1 MGCGGRAG
9 VRARGNGTTTR
20 QVLLGAEARERG
32 SDRPDEERMNGREL
46 MSRFLEGENVDRLPV
61 CPMFDRDYMMK
72 AAGIPERPWGEL
84 ENPER
89 LAVIEG
95 CYRRHPGVDFVFC
108 PSGTVDRS
116 LYGPAGRNF
125 DPTGEDPDGLAG
137 QIGEPPSV
145 SQVLGTGIYEYLP
158 GLVDRL
164 GQDALPAFT
173 INVPF
178 AHTVELFGAYEQGLV
193 ALAAR
198 PDAFKVV
205 YLALC
210 RRQVS
215 FMEAAAGTGM
225 PAVWI
230 TQYYAGCDTISPS
243 TYREVALPG
252 ERLLFDAAQRLG
264 LKTMYW
270 FLGDLLPILP
280 DILTLRPDALV
291 LEPGRK
297 GYLVDVDSVRKV
309 AGPGLNICGCP
320 DEQDVAF
327 GRLEGISASVRAFV
341 KAATDGPMAV
351 TTPILKA
358 DTDEATVDFLI
369 EACGRNQLSPKG
381 E

>member
-1 MGCGGRAG
+1 M
-9 VRARGNGTTTR
+9 
-20 QVLLGAEARERG
+20 L
-32 SDRPDEERMNGREL
+32 
-46 MSRFLEGENVDRLPV
+46 RFLDGENGERLPV

-95 CYRRHPGVDFVFC
+95 CYRRHPDVDFVFC
-108 PSGTVDRS
+108 PSGTVDRA
-116 LYGPAGRNF
+116 LYGPAGRTF
-125 DPTGEDPDGLAG
+125 DPTGKDPDGLARE
-137 QIGEPPSV
+137 IGDPPSV
-145 SQVLGTGIYEYLP
+145 AEVLGTGIYEYMS

-164 GQDALPAFT
+164 GQDVLPAFT

-178 AHTVELFGAYEQGLV
+178 AHTVDLFGGYEQGLM

-198 PDAFKVV
+198 PDAFKAV

-243 TYREVALPG
+243 TYREIALPG
-252 ERLLFDAAQRLG
+252 ERLLFESAQRLG
-264 LKTMYW
+264 LKTMFW
-270 FLGDLLPILP
+270 FLGDLVPILP
-280 DILTLRPDALV
+280 DITTLRPDALV

-297 GYLVDVDSVRKV
+297 GYEVDVGSVRQV
-309 AGPGLNICGCP
+309 AGPELGVCGCP
-320 DEQDVAF
+320 DEQDMAF
-327 GRLEGISASVRAFV
+327 GRLGGITASVQAFV
-341 KAATDGPMAV
+341 KAAADGPMAV

-358 DTDEATVDFLI
+358 DTDETTVDSLI
-369 EACGRNQLSPKG
+369 EACRRHRIG
-381 E
+381 